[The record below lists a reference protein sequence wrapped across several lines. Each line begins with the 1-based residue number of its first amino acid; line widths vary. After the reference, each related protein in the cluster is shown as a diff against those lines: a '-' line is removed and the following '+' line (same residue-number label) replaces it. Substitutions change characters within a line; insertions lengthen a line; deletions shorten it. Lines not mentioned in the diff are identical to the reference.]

1 MRTWTEITDKILEI
15 LDRMEIPHP
24 DFDVTTD
31 IGRSRLILYFNKYK
45 TEETH
50 LELVKFLGQ

>member
-1 MRTWTEITDKILEI
+1 MRTWNEITNKILEI

-50 LELVKFLGQ
+50 LELVNYLG